1 MRSAKAFALRPRVF
15 ALRPRV
21 FALRVL
27 VVGCVIAAFGLAF
40 ALTPPRGPRSM
51 RQFDAD
57 RLASLEVHMW
67 QAYYDKERVRLF
79 GLLVTMLHEQYHYS
93 WAGATVEGFHLARAA
108 ATFGDL
114 KDHYEVV
121 LPDLEAAYDK
131 ARSWTGAS
139 FDARA
144 VARAEL
150 AWWEARRIPG
160 RNSPEQ
166 IGQLIA
172 EEYALLYE
180 SSAGAMS
187 AAALLRAQAAAIRDA
202 KAEHPDWSAIAR
214 LLQQSYRELREA
226 LASANA

>member
-1 MRSAKAFALRPRVF
+1 MSRSARILVAASMLVVF
-15 ALRPRV
+15 A
-21 FALRVL
+21 
-27 VVGCVIAAFGLAF
+27 LAF
-40 ALTPPRGPRSM
+40 ALTPPGGARSM

-57 RLASLEVHMW
+57 RLATLEVRMW
-67 QAYYDKERVRLF
+67 EAYYNKERVHLF

-131 ARSWTGAS
+131 ARTWTGAN
-139 FDARA
+139 FDAGA

-150 AWWEARRIPG
+150 AWWVARRIPG
-160 RNSPEQ
+160 SNSAEQ
-166 IGQLIA
+166 VGQLMA

-180 SSAGAMS
+180 SSPEAMS
-187 AAALLRAQAAAIRDA
+187 GPALLRAQAAAIRDA
-202 KAEHPDWSAIAR
+202 QAAQPDWSAIAR
-214 LLQQSYRELREA
+214 LLRQSYRELREA
-226 LASANA
+226 LATANA